1 MHRIHFPLRIAL
13 ASALTIGTAQAQ
25 SRYAGTGSLSKP
37 EKLTSSDQR
46 YSLRAELQAGSPRVS
61 SDGRF
66 ALRAHLQLPPE
77 GSKSIAACGPVI
89 DAVFNNGFE

>member
-1 MHRIHFPLRIAL
+1 MHRMYFPLRIAL
-13 ASALTIGTAQAQ
+13 ASALAIGTAQAQ
-25 SRYAGTGSLSKP
+25 SRYAGSGSLSKP

-46 YSLRAELQAGSPRVS
+46 YSLRAELHTSGPRVS

-66 ALRAHLQLPPE
+66 ALSAHLQLPPG